1 MAAQTLSLRAAIDEA
16 LAQHPSLAVSSARI
30 DSAAGQITQAGL
42 KPNPLFVYQT
52 EDFRTWE
59 RPGHRFWQDAD
70 HFFYLQQTFL
80 TASKR
85 ARSID
90 VATQNKRRS
99 EIERELLKLQV
110 ATRVRSAYWDA
121 AAAERVRLVY
131 SEILENYKQITSY
144 HEARVREGAMAEADL
159 IRIQLEEQKLAIA
172 ATGAQLDAQKNQ
184 VRLLREMGRI
194 DFASVSVDANMDA
207 SVPIKMPLLEEAL
220 QQRPERQ
227 LAEQIRHLSDA
238 QIRYQTALAT
248 PNVDG
253 VFGYKRSKNF
263 DTVIWG
269 FQVPLPVNNRNQ
281 GAIESSVADR
291 RAAEAA
297 IKSTEA
303 IIRAE
308 YQAGTT
314 ELAIRQRQLREA
326 VGPLRDRARQ
336 SAQIAEAAYRLGG
349 TDLLHLL
356 DAQRQ
361 RIDAEL
367 LYIQTLASYL
377 QSIAALDA
385 AAGVIP

>member
-30 DSAAGQITQAGL
+30 DSASGQITQAGL

-90 VATQNKRRS
+90 VATQTKRRV
-99 EIERELLKLQV
+99 EIERDLLKLQV

-121 AAAERVRLVY
+121 AAAERIRLVY
-131 SEILENYKQITSY
+131 AEILENYQQIATY

-159 IRIQLEEQKLAIA
+159 IRIQLEQQKLAIA
-172 ATGAQLDAQKNQ
+172 ATGAQLEAQKNLF
-184 VRLLREMGRI
+184 RLLREMGRI
-194 DFASVSVDANMDA
+194 EFAAVALETSLDSSPNPKLPA
-207 SVPIKMPLLEEAL
+207 LEEAL
-220 QQRPERQ
+220 LQRPERQ
-227 LAEQIRHLSDA
+227 LAEQILHLSNS
-238 QIRYQTALAT
+238 QIRYQSALAT

-269 FQVPLPVNNRNQ
+269 FQVPLPINNRNQ
-281 GAIESSVADR
+281 GQIESAVADR

-308 YQAGTT
+308 YQAGTA
-314 ELAIRQRQLREA
+314 ELQIRQRQLREA
-326 VGPLRDRARQ
+326 IGPLRDRARQ
-336 SAQIAEAAYRLGG
+336 SAQIADAAYRLGG
-349 TDLLHLL
+349 TDLLRLL

-361 RIDAEL
+361 LIDAEL
-367 LYIQTLASYL
+367 LYIQTLAGYL